1 MAYSARTVANYL
13 IEAKSK
19 EGGTPPTPMQLL
31 KLVYI
36 AHGWNLAINDRPL
49 INDGIEAWR
58 YGPVIPKIYQ
68 DLKKW
73 GNTPVRELLP
83 APASEAG
90 SLAQEEMGVVD
101 AVLKAYGNLS
111 GVQLSNLTHASG
123 TPWYQVYYDEKQDT
137 GDAPIADGRIK
148 QHFIRLASSKAH
160 GK

>member
-1 MAYSARTVANYL
+1 MGYSARTIANYL
-13 IEAKSK
+13 IEAKSR

-36 AHGWNLAINDRPL
+36 AHGWNLAINDLPL

-90 SLAQEEMGVVD
+90 SLAQEEMGVMD
-101 AVLKAYGNLS
+101 AVLNAYGNLS

>member
-1 MAYSARTVANYL
+1 M
-13 IEAKSK
+13 
-19 EGGTPPTPMQLL
+19 
-31 KLVYI
+31 
-36 AHGWNLAINDRPL
+36 
-49 INDGIEAWR
+49 
-58 YGPVIPKIYQ
+58 IPKIYQ

-90 SLAQEEMGVVD
+90 SLASDEMAVVD
-101 AVLKAYGNLS
+101 AVLDAYGNLS

-137 GDAPIADGRIK
+137 GDAQIVDDRIK